1 MKLKL
6 DENGHV
12 VVQDGKPVYVHED
25 GAEIAHDAVQAVSK
39 IKALNGE
46 SKAHRERAEKA
57 EELAKGID
65 GLDIAAARKALDTV
79 KNLDDKKLVDAGDV
93 ERLKSEWS
101 KARDDDN
108 AKSAAQLSELQKQL
122 SDEVIGGNFARTKV
136 LADTNMDATMA
147 RALFGQHFSIKDG
160 KMVAT
165 DVHGNQIMSRTN
177 IGEPAGFDEAAKV
190 LMEQHPSREN
200 FMKPTGGNGG
210 GAQGGGSSSG
220 SAQTGNFGGTREE
233 RMAAISQKFNVP
245 AS

>member
-25 GAEIAHDAVQAVSK
+25 GAEIAHDAVQVVGK
-39 IKALNGE
+39 IKALNAE
-46 SKAHRERAEKA
+46 AKTNRERAEKA
-57 EELAKGID
+57 EELAKGIE
-65 GLDIAAARKALDTV
+65 GLDVAAARKALDTV

-93 ERLKSEWS
+93 ERLKAEWS

-108 AKSAAQLSELQKQL
+108 AKSAAQVAELQKQL
-122 SDEVIGGNFARTKV
+122 ADEIVGGSFARTKI
-136 LADTNMDATMA
+136 LAETNMDSAMA
-147 RALFGQHFSIKDG
+147 RALLGSHFSIKDG

-165 DVHGNQIMSRTN
+165 DMHGNQIMSRTN

-190 LMEQHPSREN
+190 LMEQHPSRET

-210 GAQGGGSSSG
+210 GAQGSGSGGTAPQAGDLGGS
-220 SAQTGNFGGTREE
+220 RDE
-233 RMAAISQKFNVP
+233 RMAAISQKYNLP